1 MWNDRVCQKREPVSD
16 NTVVFHIQL
25 LLPDGQKLGQTLC
38 SQGFATRDV
47 PLPPPLSVHCDTA
60 DVSDSSVAAA
70 NVSFGILAPVNP
82 VPPESLVRLSSKR
95 FVRYCHLPLL
105 REKYQDGEAWI
116 GWTFCM
122 FLCLYGCSCSIG
134 KMVWAIGPLRFQ
146 AGC

>member
-1 MWNDRVCQKREPVSD
+1 VCQKREPVSD

-25 LLPDGQKLGQTLC
+25 LLPDGQNLGQTLC

-95 FVRYCHLPLL
+95 FVRYCVTFAFIAGEISGWRGMDRMNILYVSLFVRLL
-105 REKYQDGEAWI
+105 VLHRENGLSYWPTPFP
-116 GWTFCM
+116 GWM
-122 FLCLYGCSCSIG
+122 LGD
-134 KMVWAIGPLRFQ
+134 
-146 AGC
+146 